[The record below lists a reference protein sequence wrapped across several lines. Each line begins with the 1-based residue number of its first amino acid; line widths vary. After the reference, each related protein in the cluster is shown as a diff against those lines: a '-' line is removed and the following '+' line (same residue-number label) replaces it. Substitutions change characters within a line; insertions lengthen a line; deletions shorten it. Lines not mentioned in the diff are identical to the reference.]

1 MASGHIQA
9 LLEPPSAAGAHKRT
23 RDYLGVRFRTF
34 QDVQD
39 STDFDA
45 LVESTSRG
53 NDELKDKVRNNDLCR
68 CTLT

>member
-9 LLEPPSAAGAHKRT
+9 LLAPPSATDAHKRT
-23 RDYLGVRFRTF
+23 RDYLSVRFRTF

-45 LVESTSRG
+45 LVESTSRR
-53 NDELKDKVRNNDLCR
+53 NDELKDKVRNND
-68 CTLT
+68 